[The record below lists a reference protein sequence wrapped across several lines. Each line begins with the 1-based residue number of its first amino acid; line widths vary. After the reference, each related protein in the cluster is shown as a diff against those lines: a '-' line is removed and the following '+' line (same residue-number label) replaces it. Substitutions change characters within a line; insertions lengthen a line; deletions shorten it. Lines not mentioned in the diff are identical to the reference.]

1 MNLIQSTLLALP
13 PEMSHNLAMSALGA
27 ARFLPGQVAPI
38 AGAERPFLGKGLRNP
53 IGLAAGLDKNAE
65 AVLGLARCG
74 FGFVEVGTVTPLAQP
89 GNPQPRMFR
98 LPEHQALINRMGF
111 NNHGMHAMARRLHQV
126 RSSGR
131 LEGTLLGVNLGKNK
145 DTPNDEAASDY
156 VKGMDCLH
164 GYADYFT
171 VNLSSPN
178 TPNLRQL
185 QHGEPLRMLLSQV
198 KERQMALAGQSTP
211 VPLLL
216 KVAPDLDE
224 DEVGQIAEQVC
235 ACEFDGIIATNTTLS
250 REAVVGHKHA
260 EEAGGLS
267 GAPLTRRSAQV
278 MAQFRRAVPA
288 DLMLVGVGGISSGA
302 DALAMLNAGAQALQ
316 IYTSFIYQGTK
327 IVRNLVSATK

>member
-1 MNLIQSTLLALP
+1 
-13 PEMSHNLAMSALGA
+13 
-27 ARFLPGQVAPI
+27 
-38 AGAERPFLGKGLRNP
+38 
-53 IGLAAGLDKNAE
+53 
-65 AVLGLARCG
+65 
-74 FGFVEVGTVTPLAQP
+74 
-89 GNPQPRMFR
+89 MFR

-111 NNHGMHAMARRLHQV
+111 NNHGMHAMARRLHEV

-185 QHGEPLRMLLSQV
+185 QHGEPLRILLSQV

-224 DEVGQIAEQVC
+224 HEVGQIAEQVC

-288 DLMLVGVGGISSGA
+288 NLTLVGVGGISSGA

-316 IYTSFIYQGTK
+316 IYTSFIYKGTK
-327 IVRNLVSATK
+327 LVRNLVNDTK